1 MSTDRQA
8 LGARLRA
15 AREADPYW
23 SREQMARLLREAA
36 DPQELESGTIAHVP
50 SLARRIKA
58 WERGDAVPA
67 FKYRRLYARVL
78 GVTEEELFGSLADA
92 PASKTGEPAAKQV
105 AGHDRLWCGLTPD
118 DEERLVQAIA
128 RPARVDEAVARSLA
142 AILASQRR
150 MDDVVGPAAILSATA
165 AQAAT
170 ALRLLREARGPVR
183 DALLPVAAE
192 WVQFHGWLHAELID
206 APRAMQ
212 LLTSAE
218 ELADEAGDGTL
229 VAQAANF
236 KGYLARQL
244 NRPQGI
250 VRHFMTA
257 YHTPGAHPA
266 QRLGDAVQAAQGYA
280 LLGDRRVAQRLLGEA
295 MALYD
300 EAARELPPG
309 TAYWLTPDYHHLNIG
324 LALLSMKEHAAAAEN
339 LQHGLQTLPADQQ
352 GAQWAEEYRVALDRA
367 RELSS

>member
-23 SREQMARLLREAA
+23 SREQMARLLRAAA
-36 DPQELESGTIAHVP
+36 DPRELESGTIAHVK

-67 FKYRRLYARVL
+67 LKYRRLYARVL
-78 GVTEEELFGSLADA
+78 ETTEEELFGELANAPWSSRLEQPA
-92 PASKTGEPAAKQV
+92 PADHS
-105 AGHDRLWCGLTPD
+105 RLWEGLTPD
-118 DEERLVQAIA
+118 DEERLARAIA
-128 RPARVDEAVARSLA
+128 RPARVDKAVARSLA
-142 AILASQRR
+142 TILASQRR
-150 MDDVVGPAAILSATA
+150 MDDVVGPAAILPATA
-165 AQAAT
+165 VQATT
-170 ALRLLREARGPVR
+170 ALRLLREARGQVR

-192 WVQFHGWLHAELID
+192 WVQFHGWLHAELLD
-206 APRAMQ
+206 TPRAMQ

-229 VAQAANF
+229 AAQATNF
-236 KGYLARQL
+236 KGYLARRL
-244 NRPQGI
+244 GLPRGI

-280 LLGDRRVAQRLLGEA
+280 LLGDRRTARRLLGEA
-295 MALYD
+295 MALSD

-352 GAQWAEEYRVALDRA
+352 GAQWAEEYRVALA
-367 RELSS
+367 HAQELSS